1 MNIDIFNDNAF
12 GLVEL
17 SAAIVDMPYVPNF
30 LDTIG
35 LITPQS
41 SRTESV
47 VIERR
52 DTVLHLVPTTPRGAA
67 PVKNTRDPRTERIF
81 KGVRL
86 AKDDTINASE
96 IAGIRAFGK
105 ETEFTQAQD
114 EVMTRMTK
122 IRRDMDLTHEHMR
135 LGLIQGIVLDA
146 DGTVLFDWFDLW
158 GIAQPAEIV
167 FDFASAALNSGGLRK
182 YLAANVVRPMMRSS
196 KGAWAPNTQI
206 IALCGDEFY
215 DALISSA
222 EVRETYLGWTAAA
235 DLRGA
240 IGQPFREF
248 SFGEITWIN
257 YRGTDD
263 NSQVAIP
270 STKVKF
276 FPTNAPDAFMRIDTP
291 GEFFDN
297 INTPGQQY
305 YAMTIPDRDRNAW
318 VKVEMYSYPLYAAT
332 RPQMLLRGKLK

>member
-17 SAAIVDMPYVPNF
+17 SAAIEDIPYVPEY
-30 LDTIG
+30 LGSIG
-35 LITPQS
+35 LITPRS

-47 VIERR
+47 AIERR
-52 DTVLHLVPTTPRGAA
+52 ESVLHLVPTTPRGAA
-67 PVKNTRDPRTERIF
+67 PVKNTRDPRTERLF

-96 IAGIRAFGK
+96 IAGIRAFGT

-114 EVMTRMTK
+114 EIMTRLTK
-122 IRRDMDLTHEHMR
+122 IRRDMELTHEHMR

-146 DGTVLFDWFDLW
+146 DGSELFNWFDLW
-158 GIAQPAEIV
+158 GISQPAEIV
-167 FDFASAALNSGGLRK
+167 FDFANLKDGNLRK
-182 YLAANVVRPMMRSS
+182 YIATNVARAMMRSA
-196 KGAWAPNTQI
+196 KGAWGPATRI
-206 IALCGDEFY
+206 IGLCGDEFY
-215 DALISSA
+215 DALTSSP
-222 EVRETYLGWTAAA
+222 EVRETYIGWAAAA
-235 DLRGA
+235 DLRA
-240 IGQPFREF
+240 SVGQPFQEF
-248 SFGEITWIN
+248 SFGEVTWVN

-263 NSQVAIP
+263 NSRIAIP

-276 FPTNAPDAFMRIDTP
+276 FPTNAPDAFLRVDTP

-318 VKVEMYSYPLYAAT
+318 VKVEVYSYPLYAAT
-332 RPQMLLRGKLK
+332 RPQMLLRGRLK